1 MNPGRCFAEQ
11 VGVNAPGNANN
22 TIFFPLNKSSVF
34 TGCGVPSFI
43 CINVAEGTLSPT
55 LIVINLSCVRPRPST
70 LARVLGKPTRLACC
84 HSGNGMISCAMAS
97 KEHRRTIG
105 GDNFLEG

>member
-22 TIFFPLNKSSVF
+22 TTFFPLNRSSVF

-43 CINVAEGTLSPT
+43 CVNVAEGTLSPT
-55 LIVINLSCVRPRPST
+55 LIVINFSCVRPRPSSPGD
-70 LARVLGKPTRLACC
+70 LLGKPRPLACC
-84 HSGNGMISCAMAS
+84 HGGNSVISCDMAS
-97 KEHRRTIG
+97 KEHPQT
-105 GDNFLEG
+105 